1 MKIVVNVRGI
11 NASGKS
17 TAVREYCRVN
27 GLKPRKITRNGVSFK
42 VMDGGGICVIG
53 WYKPYS
59 NSEGCDALGVDK
71 ETFKDFIEY
80 LLRET
85 CIDVI
90 VYEKQIWST
99 TYKLTKE
106 VNDICVKAG
115 CKFVAVHMGI
125 AYSSALNRLF
135 DRNGGKFGNLG
146 NFDSRFYSVQNSRK
160 NLIINRIPVIDVNVE
175 ALPKEKMYTVIQ
187 TIIKAVRA
195 GVRFGRFEDIQNGLV
210 SHTE

>member
-27 GLKPRKITRNGVSFK
+27 GLKPKKIIRNGVTFK
-42 VMDGGGICVIG
+42 VMVGEEICVVG

-59 NSEGCDALGVDK
+59 NSEGCDTLRADK
-71 ETFKDFIEY
+71 EEFKDFIEY
-80 LLRET
+80 LLKKT
-85 CIDVI
+85 DVKVI

-106 VNDICVKAG
+106 IHDICVKEG
-115 CKFVAVHMGI
+115 CIFVAVHMGI

-135 DRNGGKFGNLG
+135 ERNGGKFGNLS

-160 NLIINRIPVIDVNVE
+160 NLIINKIPVIDVNIDAV
-175 ALPKEKMYTVIQ
+175 PKEKMYMVIQ
-187 TIIKAVRA
+187 TIIKEIRV
-195 GVRFGRFEDIQNGLV
+195 GVRFGRFEDFENGFV